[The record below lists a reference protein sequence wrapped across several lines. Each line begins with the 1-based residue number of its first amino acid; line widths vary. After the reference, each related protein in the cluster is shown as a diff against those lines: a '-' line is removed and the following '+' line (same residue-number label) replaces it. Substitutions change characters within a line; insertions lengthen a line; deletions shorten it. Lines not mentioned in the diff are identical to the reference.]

1 MRRIRREN
9 QKMVALL
16 LAPVNSL
23 RPVLALLKVK
33 LGFLHGFTIVRA
45 DLLNRN
51 PTQLTGPLITEKHW
65 VRSARIQLRDIRNV
79 LVEGSPKSL
88 RAIRSHI
95 EWSIRDDLYA
105 FFDLDLAHVQIDVFK
120 FAKLQ
125 NKKEGKK
132 EKEKKK
138 LKSSSM

>member
-95 EWSIRDDLYA
+95 EWSIRDDLHA
-105 FFDLDLAHVQIDVFK
+105 FFDLDLAHVQIVFSNSPNCK
-120 FAKLQ
+120 I
-125 NKKEGKK
+125 KKR
-132 EKEKKK
+132 EKKRREK
-138 LKSSSM
+138 KNN